1 MLIDT
6 QWKRAAWIRAT
17 GLAALSLIIPCAS
30 VLAQVPEVSPV
41 TRINEAAAKPDIEL
55 TPLRGNLT
63 MVSGSGGNITV
74 LTGAEGKFMVDG
86 GISLSRRSIKATL
99 AKISDAPLK
108 YLVDTHYHWDH
119 TDGNPWLHQA
129 GATIIATP
137 NTVKH
142 LSTSTRVDDWKFTF
156 KPMASEGMPTELV
169 SSPKTYHFDGETV
182 VLTPVSPAH
191 TDSDLYVTFKKADVV
206 ALGDLFWNGVYP
218 FIDNEQG
225 GGIDGMIKVDNEI
238 LAVISDKTMV
248 VPGHGP
254 VGTRKDLVEFRDMLV
269 GIRNNVASLKKQGRS
284 LAKIEEAK
292 PTAAFDAKFGHF
304 VIDPAFFT
312 KIVYD
317 GIK

>member
-1 MLIDT
+1 MI
-6 QWKRAAWIRAT
+6 
-17 GLAALSLIIPCAS
+17 GS
-30 VLAQVPEVSPV
+30 VLMVGLTGFPSMAQVPDVSPV
-41 TRINEAAAKPDIEL
+41 TTINEAAAKPDIVL

-63 MVSGSGGNITV
+63 VVSGSGGNITV

-86 GISLSRRSIKATL
+86 GISLSKDSIAPAL
-99 AKISDAPLK
+99 AKISNAPLK

-142 LSTSTRVDDWKFTF
+142 LSTSTRVDDWKYTF
-156 KPMASEGMPTELV
+156 KPMAPEGMPTVVV
-169 SSPKTYHFDGETV
+169 SAPKTYNFDGETI
-182 VLTPVSPAH
+182 VLTPVAPAH
-191 TDSDLYVTFKKADVV
+191 TDSDLYVYFKKADVV

-225 GGIDGMIKVDNEI
+225 GGIDGMIKADNQI
-238 LAVISDKTMV
+238 LAVITDKTIV

-254 VGTRKDLVEFRDMLV
+254 VGTRKDLVAFRDMLV
-269 GIRNNVASLKKQGRS
+269 GIRNNVAALKKQGKS
-284 LAKIEEAK
+284 LGDVVAAK
-292 PTAAFDAKFGHF
+292 PTAAFDATFGKF
-304 VIDPAFFT
+304 VIGPDFFT

-317 GIK
+317 GLK